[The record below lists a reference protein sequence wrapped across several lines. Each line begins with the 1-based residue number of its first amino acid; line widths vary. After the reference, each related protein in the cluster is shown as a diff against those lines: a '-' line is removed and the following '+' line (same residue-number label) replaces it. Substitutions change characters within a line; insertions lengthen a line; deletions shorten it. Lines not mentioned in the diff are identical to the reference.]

1 MAFPILLELL
11 AQEARLASSRALLS
25 PGIRIDTRRAMMAM
39 TTNSSIS
46 VKPFLFMSQSPS
58 PRPILHSFGAPVR
71 SYDDCPYNRAL
82 LQCSLPVHL
91 LAGVTSM
98 RSPPGIHTSISNWAG
113 KITGSASTRVY
124 HARWQ
129 EGWEKGE

>member
-1 MAFPILLELL
+1 MI
-11 AQEARLASSRALLS
+11 AR
-25 PGIRIDTRRAMMAM
+25 
-39 TTNSSIS
+39 TTAPCCNAPCRSI
-46 VKPFLFMSQSPS
+46 
-58 PRPILHSFGAPVR
+58 
-71 SYDDCPYNRAL
+71 Y
-82 LQCSLPVHL
+82 